1 MSQCANGV
9 VLLAK
14 IYDGCLVRV
23 KPDSAIV
30 PHQVLEQAEGA
41 ILTKTRISMRCW
53 EKCLLCGEK
62 LAECACKK

>member
-30 PHQVLEQAEGA
+30 PHQVLEHSYIG
-41 ILTKTRISMRCW
+41 LSLRR
-53 EKCLLCGEK
+53 
-62 LAECACKK
+62 